1 MDDAQADRDAS
12 LLLDMLLA
20 ARDARSFL
28 SGLTEEAFMTSR
40 LHQNAVI
47 RSLEVIGEAAGKIS
61 SETRSLHPEIPWRE
75 IIGHRLI
82 HGYAEV
88 RLDLVWTVAHEHLS
102 PLISAFE
109 PLIPKEG
116 DSAG

>member
-47 RSLEVIGEAAGKIS
+47 RSRMYAVNSGSAIRSMQLCS
-61 SETRSLHPEIPWRE
+61 SPRTWLCQ
-75 IIGHRLI
+75 
-82 HGYAEV
+82 
-88 RLDLVWTVAHEHLS
+88 
-102 PLISAFE
+102 
-109 PLIPKEG
+109 
-116 DSAG
+116 